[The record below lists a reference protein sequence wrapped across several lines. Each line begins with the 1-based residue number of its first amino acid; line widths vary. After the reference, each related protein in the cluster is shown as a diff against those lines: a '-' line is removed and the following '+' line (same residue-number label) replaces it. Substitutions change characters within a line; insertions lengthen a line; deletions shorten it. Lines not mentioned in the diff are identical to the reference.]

1 MSVQMELESLY
12 CCTKVEINAY
22 TANRVTGNMRVID
35 WIPLA
40 KKRKHLRHTIPQ
52 HWTKTSCGYLD
63 WNRLRSVT
71 LFLEEIKRDPRGP
84 ITR

>member
-35 WIPLA
+35 WRPLA
-40 KKRKHLRHTIPQ
+40 KKRKHLRHIPFPNI
-52 HWTKTSCGYLD
+52 G
-63 WNRLRSVT
+63 LRPVVDILIGIDYAVLHCS
-71 LFLEEIKRDPRGP
+71 
-84 ITR
+84 